1 MNKMNLFFSWIFLF
15 VLTGISHSEVLLDRV
30 VAIVNQDVITWSELY
45 NSMEADA
52 SQKIKALPADEK
64 RKVFRENE
72 AVFLEGLIN
81 VRLQLQEARTLGLRV
96 ADEEIQETIDTIKKK
111 YAMSDEAFRESLK
124 SEGFSYE
131 VYRKRLW
138 EQIII
143 SKAVNQQVRNRIVIT
158 DDDLRKYIAENKEA
172 LENIEG
178 YKISQIVLKKQKDV
192 DAGTIEEKADEL
204 LKKMEQGES
213 FNDLAKQYSE
223 DPSASA
229 GGKLGVLKKN
239 QLGKSFIDVLSNMKP
254 GDVSRPFWTER
265 GLHIIRLESRTE
277 PKSKE
282 EVWEEAKKM
291 LNNKIF
297 TERYNLWIKSLRE
310 KSFIEVKL

>member
-1 MNKMNLFFSWIFLF
+1 
-15 VLTGISHSEVLLDRV
+15 
-30 VAIVNQDVITWSELY
+30 
-45 NSMEADA
+45 
-52 SQKIKALPADEK
+52 
-64 RKVFRENE
+64 
-72 AVFLEGLIN
+72 
-81 VRLQLQEARTLGLRV
+81 
-96 ADEEIQETIDTIKKK
+96 
-111 YAMSDEAFRESLK
+111 MSDAAFRESLK

-158 DDDLRKYIAENKEA
+158 DDDLRKYVAENKEA

-192 DAGTIEEKADEL
+192 DAGTIEEKAGEL

-213 FNDLAKQYSE
+213 FGDLAKQYSE

-291 LNNKIF
+291 LNNKVF